1 MSKGR
6 YYPKG
11 QKQPGGQRGNP
22 QEMMRQLQ
30 QVQRQMAE
38 AQEALGEE
46 TVEYSAGGGMVRV
59 VADGHQN
66 IKSVTIDPEVLDP
79 DDMAMLEDLVLV
91 AVNGA
96 LEESRRVASERMGGL
111 EELTRGL
118 GLPPGLDLGGL

>member
-11 QKQPGGQRGNP
+11 PKQPGGQKGNP

-30 QVQRQMAE
+30 QIQRQMAQ
-38 AQEALGEE
+38 AQEALAGE
-46 TVEYSAGGGMVRV
+46 TVEYSAGGGMVKV

-66 IKSVTIDPEVLDP
+66 VKSIAINPEVLDP
-79 DDMAMLEDLVLV
+79 DDVSMLEDLVLV

-96 LEESRRVASERMGGL
+96 LEESRRVASEKMGAFDDL
-111 EELTRGL
+111 AQGL